1 MTLATSV
8 NRLRDQ
14 VRGPV
19 FTPGDEGYDEARAVY
34 NAMHDRRPAVV
45 VAAENDADVMAAVNL
60 ARDQGLDLAVR
71 GAGHSAPGYGTCD
84 DGMVLDLRRI
94 RNVRVDPEARIV
106 RVGGG
111 AQLGELDHATC
122 AYGLGVPAGF
132 VSTTGVGGLTLGGGI
147 GYLNRKY
154 GLTCDNLLSADV
166 ITANGR
172 RVTASETEHPD
183 LFWALC
189 GGGGNFG
196 IVTSFEFQLHPVGDA
211 GDIVGGPVFFEFEAA
226 PDVLRTWRDY
236 IREAPRELGA
246 FFGFHRAPPLPFIPE
261 DRHGEHMCVLV
272 TCWSGDPDGAE
283 AALEPLLS
291 AGPVVGQHV
300 ERMPYPALQSAF
312 DELLPPGL
320 YSYWKSDFAADVSD
334 AAIDAHLE
342 HGAKVPNIHSG
353 MHIYP
358 LTGAVQDVGAEA
370 SAFGVRDAD
379 FAVNIVGLW
388 PDPAD
393 NEANTAWVRDYYE
406 AIHPYSGYEGG
417 YTNFMEAEDQAR
429 VRQNYGASYDR
440 LARVKADWDPTNLFH
455 LNQNIQPAA

>member
-1 MTLATSV
+1 MTSAGAAIDG
-8 NRLRDQ
+8 LRDQ

-19 FTPGDEGYDEARAVY
+19 FTPGDDGYDEAREVY
-34 NAMHDRRPAVV
+34 NAMHDRRPAAVV
-45 VAAENDADVMAAVNL
+45 GAEDEADVMEAVSL
-60 ARDQGLDLAVR
+60 ARETGLELAVR

-84 DGMVLDLRRI
+84 DGLVLDLSRI
-94 RNVRVDPEARIV
+94 RNVRVDPGSRTA

-111 AQLGELDHATC
+111 ARLGGLDHATC
-122 AYGLGVPAGF
+122 AHGLAVPAGF

-166 ITANGR
+166 VTAEGR
-172 RVTASETEHPD
+172 RVTASREENRD
-183 LFWALC
+183 LFWALR

-196 IVTSFEFQLHPVGDA
+196 VVTSFEFRLHPV
-211 GDIVGGPVFFEFEAA
+211 GDIVGGPVFFEFDAT
-226 PDVLRTWRDY
+226 PDVIRTWTEY

-246 FFGFHRAPPLPFIPE
+246 FFGIHRAPPVPFLPE
-261 DRHGEHMCVLV
+261 ERHGDHVCVLV
-272 TCWSGDPDGAE
+272 TCWCGDPTEAE
-283 AALEPLLS
+283 AALEPLRT

-300 ERMPYPALQSAF
+300 DRMPYPALQSMF

-320 YSYWKSDFAADVSD
+320 YSYWKSDFAEDVGE
-334 AAIDAHLE
+334 AAIEAHME
-342 HGAKVPNIHSG
+342 HGAKVPNVHSA

-358 LTGAVQDVGAEA
+358 LTGAVQDVGAGE

-393 NEANTAWVRDYYE
+393 TEANTAWVRDYYD
-406 AIHPYSGYEGG
+406 AVHPHSGFEGG
-417 YTNFMEAEDQAR
+417 YTNFMEAEDQER
-429 VRQNYGASYDR
+429 VRKNYGPTYDR
-440 LARVKADWDPTNLFH
+440 LAEIKASWDPGNLFRR
-455 LNQNIQPAA
+455 NQNIEPAD